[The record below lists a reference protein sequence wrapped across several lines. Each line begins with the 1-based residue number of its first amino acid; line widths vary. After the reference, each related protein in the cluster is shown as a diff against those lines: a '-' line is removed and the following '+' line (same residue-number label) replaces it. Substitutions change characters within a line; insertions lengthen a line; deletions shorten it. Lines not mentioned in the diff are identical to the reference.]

1 MEKVNN
7 ATEEKQEDVIIN
19 KLLDL
24 SLLYE
29 NENSKHW
36 IELVNHQI
44 KGYEIQKQY
53 LIDNKPLFFQK
64 KKLEEHNK
72 KIEELDNKILKC
84 LQKIEEE
91 IKYMEDNL
99 KVITDTKRNTVNN

>member
-1 MEKVNN
+1 MNKQVK
-7 ATEEKQEDVIIN
+7 ATKDKHDDKDIIE
-19 KLLDL
+19 KLLNL

-29 NENSKHW
+29 NENSKNW
-36 IELVNHQI
+36 IGLVSHQI
-44 KGYEIQKQY
+44 EGYELQKQH

-84 LQKIEEE
+84 LKDIEEE
-91 IKYMEDNL
+91 ISLME
-99 KVITDTKRNTVNN
+99 NNYNMINNS

>member
-1 MEKVNN
+1 MKKVNS
-7 ATEEKQEDVIIN
+7 ATEEKQDDLIIK

-29 NENSKHW
+29 NENSKNW
-36 IELVNHQI
+36 IRLVSYQI
-44 KGYEIQKQY
+44 KGYEIQKEH
-53 LIDNKPLFFQK
+53 LIDNKPYFFQK

-84 LQKIEEE
+84 LKDIEDE